1 MNFDPEVV
9 REFEHAGWQRAAADY
24 DATFARATAP
34 FVEALLDAAA
44 VCAEMR
50 VLDLCCGTGV
60 VAAAMAARGAVVTG
74 LDFSAAMLEQAR
86 LRHPGLRFDEG
97 DAEALPFADGSF
109 DAVVSNFGIHH
120 VPRPGAALAE
130 VKRVLRPGGRLA
142 FTTWASPDQNIAWR
156 LLFGAIRA
164 HGDPNAATT
173 PPSGGGL
180 GTVEAMLSLLH
191 DVGFADARVEPV
203 SREWLIAEPRDLI
216 GALQRGT
223 VRTAALIATQPWEA
237 MLPIETA
244 IAEAAAKYRRSG
256 GFAIPIAA
264 LLGQGAKAE
273 P

>member
-1 MNFDPEVV
+1 VNFDPEAV

-24 DATFARATAP
+24 DATFARATAL

-44 VCAEMR
+44 VCAGMR

-60 VAAAMAARGAVVTG
+60 VAAAMAARGALVTG

-120 VPRPGAALAE
+120 VPGAALAE
-130 VKRVLRPGGRLA
+130 VKRVLRPGRRLA
-142 FTTWASPDQNIAWR
+142 FTTWTSADQNIAWR
-156 LLFGAIRA
+156 LLFDAIRA
-164 HGDPNAATT
+164 HGDANAATT

-180 GTVEAMLSLLH
+180 GTAEALLRLLH
-191 DVGFADARVEPV
+191 DVGFADAHVEPV
-203 SREWLIAEPRDLI
+203 GREWLLAQSPDLI

-223 VRTAALIATQPWEA
+223 VRTAALIAAQPRKA
-237 MLPIETA
+237 MLPIEAA
-244 IAEAAAKYRRSG
+244 IAEAAAKYRRSD